1 MSINLKII
9 KDDDGTLVPIE
20 LSDLPFEPR
29 RIFYVSGVPKGE
41 ERGNHAHFET
51 QQILVCL
58 QGSILVKLH
67 DGRDLKEYRLNPNQA
82 ILVDKMIWDSQVF
95 ETDNDVLLSICSTN
109 YDKSDYIEDFNDFI
123 INSSKIKS
131 GKNYE

>member
-82 ILVDKMIWDSQVF
+82 ILVDKMI
-95 ETDNDVLLSICSTN
+95 
-109 YDKSDYIEDFNDFI
+109 
-123 INSSKIKS
+123 INL
-131 GKNYE
+131 

>member
-67 DGRDLKEYRLNPNQA
+67 DGTDLKEYRLKPNQA
-82 ILVDKMIWDSQVF
+82 ILVEKMIWDSQVF
-95 ETDNDVLLSICSTN
+95 ETDNDVLLAICSTN
-109 YDKSDYIEDFNDFI
+109 YDKSDYIEDFSDFI
-123 INSSKIKS
+123 ITVNKIKC
-131 GKNYE
+131 GNKYE

>member
-67 DGRDLKEYRLNPNQA
+67 DGTDLKEYRLKPNQA
-82 ILVDKMIWDSQVF
+82 ILVEKMIWDSQVF
-95 ETDNDVLLSICSTN
+95 ETDNDVLLAICSTN

>member
-109 YDKSDYIEDFNDFI
+109 YDKSDYIENFNDFI
-123 INSSKIKS
+123 TTSSKIKS

>member
-58 QGSILVKLH
+58 QGSILIKLH

>member
-1 MSINLKII
+1 MSISLKII

-82 ILVDKMIWDSQVF
+82 ILVEKMIWDSQVF
-95 ETDNDVLLSICSTN
+95 ETDNDVLLAICSTN

-131 GKNYE
+131 GRNYE

>member
-9 KDDDGTLVPIE
+9 KDDEGTLVPIE

-58 QGSILVKLH
+58 QVSILVKI
-67 DGRDLKEYRLNPNQA
+67 GRTDLSKPYFHQVWSPQR
-82 ILVDKMIWDSQVF
+82 VHIWRFS
-95 ETDNDVLLSICSTN
+95 E
-109 YDKSDYIEDFNDFI
+109 
-123 INSSKIKS
+123 
-131 GKNYE
+131 

>member
-67 DGRDLKEYRLNPNQA
+67 DGTDLKEYRLKPNQA
-82 ILVDKMIWDSQVF
+82 ILVEKMIWDSQVF
-95 ETDNDVLLSICSTN
+95 ETDNDVLLAICSTN
-109 YDKSDYIEDFNDFI
+109 YDKSDYIEDFSDFI

>member
-1 MSINLKII
+1 MLTNLKII

-20 LSDLPFEPR
+20 FSDLPFEPK
-29 RIFYVSGVPKGE
+29 RIFYVCDVPKGE

-51 QQILVCL
+51 RQLLVCL

-67 DGRDLKEYRLNPNQA
+67 DGKELKEYRLMPNQSV
-82 ILVDKMIWDSQVF
+82 LVERMIWDSQVF

-109 YDKSDYIEDFNDFI
+109 YNKLDYIEDFNNFI
-123 INSSKIKS
+123 MTTN
-131 GKNYE
+131 KN